1 MKNKFHAFLYFT
13 ATLLLLLNIS
23 SCSGIASPSEQE
35 SPSASRG
42 LSLRGRFSL
51 AEASAVPSEY
61 QTATNA
67 SQQASR
73 NAIPDTSTLTYSV
86 SATNASNGN
95 IVWATNAN
103 STSYEFNGNLTAGTW
118 EITAYAKQ
126 GTAVVLQSEPK
137 TVTLSKLAMDA
148 SESLTMAPSTS
159 GSGSIDLT
167 VNWASD
173 SGIGYC
179 HYSKPDGITITTTSG
194 QPDKITA
201 NNIASGIYTVTL
213 SFYTSED
220 NYNSGAAPLYKCTE
234 YIAVYPGLETNTWT
248 KETAS
253 HIDASGSFTVTK
265 SCVETFVYRKIYVE
279 QGASSSNANGTSER
293 PYPSIESAMT
303 RLSEVAGANIITGIS
318 ATNPWELHVKGTHKA
333 PSGIGNNFI
342 NATSAIQYL
351 KIIGEGSGATIDA
364 DTNCRVL
371 NVASGANVTI
381 ENITLKNGRQS
392 GGSGLYVSGTL
403 TMESGSTISGSKT
416 TGSAGSGGGVFVDS
430 SGKFYMNG
438 GTISGNEAKY
448 GGGICVSSGGLFEM
462 TGGKIS
468 GCTAPIASNG
478 EGGGICSNG
487 TLSISGGSVEE
498 NNGTIGAGVCVK
510 GGSVT
515 ITTGCSI
522 TKNTAVTNGN
532 NIYISS
538 GASSVS
544 VPAGNNS
551 FYDDT
556 TNATGYPD
564 AYCDAGTNRFARF
577 NQPNTSANYI
587 DTAACGFTGDATIYL
602 GTSDGASTTWKSDCH
617 EIAKNCEQNLTITPT
632 NTSTS
637 VKATIKNS
645 SSTES
650 TDYLIHFNKSGKTL
664 TLTRLIL
671 DGNSKKCGVA
681 KLEAGTL
688 TATNCTFQYG
698 KAKSGG
704 GLYVATGTTAN
715 LNSCTV
721 KNCRA
726 EKLDNTFGTGGGIYT
741 WGIVNFSG
749 TIQSCSVKGLGGG
762 VYIGSGA
769 NAKFNMTEG
778 TISNCS
784 AEKETT
790 TTLSTGNGGG
800 VCVYGTFTM
809 SDSTVTGCTAENG
822 GIGAGAYLIAANA
835 ITPVLIM
842 SGNACVES
850 NNEVY
855 LDSSSKIKIAGNLN
869 ASRAATI
876 RPYTYTSASP
886 VQVLTDD
893 SNGSL
898 VNANYTKFRLVD
910 SDNYM
915 IDNEGEINTGILVST
930 PTELSNVITQ
940 IKNLSNGE
948 SLIITLASNVNT
960 ETTADGDYFIKVP
973 SGANVVIKASNT
985 TTLNYSSSSSARK
998 LFYVSPSAN
1007 LTLTNINLTGRTHWG
1022 AGRVY
1027 GTLNINA
1034 GTKITNTTGSGGG
1047 SCITVYNG
1055 GTLNMNGGE
1064 ISNNEWNGE
1073 YGCIEIKSGGSFY
1086 MTGGTIS
1093 SCKYSHNST
1102 GGFTWASP
1110 RCFAGVY
1117 VSSGASFSMSGGTI
1131 SGSKFNDNQVQGTD
1145 ENSVENYCYDVY
1157 AASGSTYSKTG
1168 GTATN
1173 IRDDS

>member
-13 ATLLLLLNIS
+13 ATLLLLLNIA

-67 SQQASR
+67 SQQVSR

-159 GSGSIDLT
+159 GSGSIDLP
-167 VNWASD
+167 VSWATD

-179 HYSKPDGITITTTSG
+179 NYSKPDGITITTTSG
-194 QPDKITA
+194 QPDRITA
-201 NNIASGIYTVTL
+201 SNIASGIYTVTL

-220 NYNSGAAPLYKCTE
+220 NYNSGAAPLYKCEE
-234 YIAVYPGLETNTWT
+234 YIAVYPGLTTNKWT
-248 KETAS
+248 SSTAS
-253 HIDASGSFTVTK
+253 HITPTGSFNVTLD
-265 SCVETFVYRKIYVE
+265 SVHTFVYRTIYVDS
-279 QGASSSNANGTSER
+279 ASSSSKPNGTSEQ
-293 PYPSIESAMT
+293 PYKTIESAMT
-303 RLSEVAGANIITGIS
+303 RLNEVAAQNIITDIS
-318 ATNPWELHVKGTHKA
+318 ATKPWELHVKGTHKA

-392 GGSGLYVSGTL
+392 GGSGVYVSGTL

-498 NNGTIGAGVCVK
+498 NSGTIGAGVCVK

-564 AYCDAGTNRFARF
+564 AICCTSGNSFARF

-587 DTAACGFTGDATIYL
+587 DTAVCGFTGDATIYL

-632 NTSTS
+632 NTNTS

-664 TLTRLIL
+664 TLTNLIL
-671 DGNSKKCGVA
+671 DGNSQKCGIA

-704 GLYVATGTTAN
+704 GLYVTNGTTAN

-741 WGIVNFSG
+741 WGRVNFSG

-809 SDSTVTGCTAENG
+809 SDSTVTGCTAENS
-822 GIGAGAYLIAANA
+822 GIGAGAYLIAANN

-842 SGNACVES
+842 SGNACVAS

-876 RPYTYTSASP
+876 RPYTYSTTT
-886 VQVLTDD
+886 QVLTDD

-898 VNANYTKFRLVD
+898 VNANYTKFDVV
-910 SDNYM
+910 SETHM
-915 IDNEGEINTGILVST
+915 INPSGQITSLTAQEVST
-930 PTELSNVITQ
+930 LDELKTCLSNITGSKAK
-940 IKNLSNGE
+940 IKLTSNITVDTNTLSGPMLTIPAGKSISLVTDGSYTIKLDNTTSWTNTSTNFTLVKVGTGAKLTLGNG
-948 SLIITLASNVNT
+948 ITLQGVNYNNAHT
-960 ETTADGDYFIKVP
+960 YA
-973 SGANVVIKASNT
+973 
-985 TTLNYSSSSSARK
+985 
-998 LFYVSPSAN
+998 
-1007 LTLTNINLTGRTHWG
+1007 
-1022 AGRVY
+1022 VY
-1027 GTLNINA
+1027 IE
-1034 GTKITNTTGSGGG
+1034 
-1047 SCITVYNG
+1047 
-1055 GTLNMNGGE
+1055 NGGE
-1064 ISNNEWNGE
+1064 VTMESGTTITGFDGNSSGTVYVGSNAKFTMN
-1073 YGCIEIKSGGSFY
+1073 
-1086 MTGGTIS
+1086 GGTIS
-1093 SCKYSHNST
+1093 NCEARYGSAVYNYGTFNFYGGSIT
-1102 GGFTWASP
+1102 GCSNVNGKTIDGGGTMNWKTSSATMSP
-1110 RCFAGVY
+1110 R
-1117 VSSGASFSMSGGTI
+1117 SI
-1131 SGSKFNDNQVQGTD
+1131 GSNVRVN
-1145 ENSVENYCYDVY
+1145 E
-1157 AASGSTYSKTG
+1157 
-1168 GTATN
+1168 
-1173 IRDDS
+1173 I

>member
-13 ATLLLLLNIS
+13 ATVLLLLNIA

-61 QTATNA
+61 KTDTNA
-67 SQQASR
+67 AQQGSR

-95 IVWATNAN
+95 IVWATSAN

-126 GTAVVLQSEPK
+126 GTTVVLQSEQK

-148 SESLTMAPSTS
+148 SASLTMAPSTS
-159 GSGSIDLT
+159 ESGSIDLAI
-167 VNWASD
+167 NWASD

-179 HYSKPDGITITTTSG
+179 NYSTPAGITITTTGG
-194 QPDKITA
+194 QPDRITA
-201 NNIASGIYTVTL
+201 DTIDSGIYTVTL
-213 SFYTSED
+213 SFYTSQA
-220 NYNSGAAPLYKCTE
+220 NFNAGAAPLYKCTE
-234 YIAVYPGLETNTWT
+234 YIAVYPGLTTNKWT
-248 KETAS
+248 TSTAS
-253 HIDASGSFTVTK
+253 HITSSGSFNVTLD
-265 SCVETFVYRKIYVE
+265 SVHTFVYRTIYVDS
-279 QGASSSNANGTSER
+279 ASSSSKPNGTSEQ
-293 PYPSIESAMT
+293 PYKTIESAMT
-303 RLSEVAGANIITGIS
+303 RLNEVAAQNIITDIS
-318 ATNPWELHVKGTHKA
+318 ATKPWELHVKGTHKA

-392 GGSGLYVSGTL
+392 GGSGVYVSGTL

-498 NNGTIGAGVCVK
+498 NSGTVGAGVCVK

-564 AYCDAGTNRFARF
+564 AICCTSGNSFARF

-681 KLEAGTL
+681 KLEAGKL
-688 TATNCTFQYG
+688 NATNCTFQYG
-698 KAKSGG
+698 KARNGG
-704 GLYVATGTTAN
+704 GLYVNNGTEAT
-715 LNSCTV
+715 LSSCTV
-721 KNCRA
+721 KNCTAQRPESDTSGWA
-726 EKLDNTFGTGGGIYT
+726 TGGGIYT
-741 WGIVNFSG
+741 NGTVTFSG
-749 TIQSCSVKGLGGG
+749 TIKECSAIGIGGG
-762 VYIGSGA
+762 VLVGTAA
-769 NAKFNMTEG
+769 NAKFTMESG
-778 TISNCS
+778 SIEDCS
-784 AEKETT
+784 VTPQPGVDITYA
-790 TTLSTGNGGG
+790 GGG
-800 VCVYGTFTM
+800 VWTYQTFEMKGGTIKN
-809 SDSTVTGCTAENG
+809 CTAPSG
-822 GIGAGAYLIAANA
+822 KGVFLGSADSS
-835 ITPVLIM
+835 TPVFKM
-842 SGNACVES
+842 SGSACVDS

-855 LDSSSKIKIAGNLN
+855 VGSYQIKIAGNLT

-876 RPYTYTSASP
+876 RPSSYTGASP

-893 SNGSL
+893 SSGSL
-898 VNANYTKFRLVD
+898 VNANYTRFRLVD
-910 SDNYM
+910 SNNYM
-915 IDNEGEINTGILVST
+915 IDDAGEISTGILVSDT
-930 PTELSNVITQ
+930 TELSNVITQ

-948 SLIITLASNVNT
+948 SLIITLADNVST
-960 ETTADGDYFIKVP
+960 TTTADGDYFIKVP

-985 TTLNYSSSSSARK
+985 TTLNYSSSSAMK

-1007 LTLTNINLTGRTHWG
+1007 LTLTNINLTGETWWG

-1093 SCKYSHNST
+1093 SCKYTYSST

-1168 GTATN
+1168 GTISRLQN
-1173 IRDDS
+1173 NS

>member
-13 ATLLLLLNIS
+13 ATVLLLLNIS

-35 SPSASRG
+35 SPSASGG

-67 SQQASR
+67 AQQGSR

-86 SATNASNGN
+86 SATNASSGN
-95 IVWATNAN
+95 IVWATSAN

-126 GTAVVLQSEPK
+126 DTTVVLQSEPK

-159 GSGSIDLT
+159 GSGSIDLSI
-167 VNWASD
+167 NWASD

-179 HYSKPDGITITTTSG
+179 NYSKPDGITITTTNG
-194 QPDKITA
+194 QPDRITA
-201 NNIASGIYTVTL
+201 NTIDSGIYTVTL
-213 SFYTSED
+213 SFYTSQA
-220 NYNSGAAPLYKCTE
+220 NFNAGAAPLYKCTE

-248 KETAS
+248 KETAP
-253 HIDASGSFTVTK
+253 HITSSGSFNVTLD
-265 SCVETFVYRKIYVE
+265 SVHTFVYRTIYVDS
-279 QGASSSNANGTSER
+279 ASSSSKPNGTSEQ
-293 PYPSIESAMT
+293 PYKTIESAMT
-303 RLSEVAGANIITGIS
+303 RLNEVAAQNIITDIS
-318 ATNPWELHVKGTHKA
+318 ATKPWELHVKGTHKA

-392 GGSGLYVSGTL
+392 GGSGVYVSGTL

-498 NNGTIGAGVCVK
+498 NSGTIGAGVCVK

-551 FYDDT
+551 FYNDT

-602 GTSDGASTTWKSDCH
+602 GTSDGATR
-617 EIAKNCEQNLTITPT
+617 PR
-632 NTSTS
+632 
-637 VKATIKNS
+637 
-645 SSTES
+645 SST
-650 TDYLIHFNKSGKTL
+650 
-664 TLTRLIL
+664 
-671 DGNSKKCGVA
+671 
-681 KLEAGTL
+681 
-688 TATNCTFQYG
+688 
-698 KAKSGG
+698 
-704 GLYVATGTTAN
+704 
-715 LNSCTV
+715 LN
-721 KNCRA
+721 
-726 EKLDNTFGTGGGIYT
+726 G
-741 WGIVNFSG
+741 
-749 TIQSCSVKGLGGG
+749 QSD
-762 VYIGSGA
+762 A
-769 NAKFNMTEG
+769 
-778 TISNCS
+778 
-784 AEKETT
+784 
-790 TTLSTGNGGG
+790 
-800 VCVYGTFTM
+800 
-809 SDSTVTGCTAENG
+809 
-822 GIGAGAYLIAANA
+822 
-835 ITPVLIM
+835 
-842 SGNACVES
+842 
-850 NNEVY
+850 
-855 LDSSSKIKIAGNLN
+855 
-869 ASRAATI
+869 
-876 RPYTYTSASP
+876 
-886 VQVLTDD
+886 
-893 SNGSL
+893 
-898 VNANYTKFRLVD
+898 
-910 SDNYM
+910 
-915 IDNEGEINTGILVST
+915 
-930 PTELSNVITQ
+930 
-940 IKNLSNGE
+940 
-948 SLIITLASNVNT
+948 
-960 ETTADGDYFIKVP
+960 P
-973 SGANVVIKASNT
+973 SG
-985 TTLNYSSSSSARK
+985 
-998 LFYVSPSAN
+998 
-1007 LTLTNINLTGRTHWG
+1007 LT
-1022 AGRVY
+1022 
-1027 GTLNINA
+1027 
-1034 GTKITNTTGSGGG
+1034 
-1047 SCITVYNG
+1047 
-1055 GTLNMNGGE
+1055 
-1064 ISNNEWNGE
+1064 
-1073 YGCIEIKSGGSFY
+1073 
-1086 MTGGTIS
+1086 
-1093 SCKYSHNST
+1093 
-1102 GGFTWASP
+1102 
-1110 RCFAGVY
+1110 
-1117 VSSGASFSMSGGTI
+1117 
-1131 SGSKFNDNQVQGTD
+1131 
-1145 ENSVENYCYDVY
+1145 
-1157 AASGSTYSKTG
+1157 
-1168 GTATN
+1168 
-1173 IRDDS
+1173 

>member
-1 MKNKFHAFLYFT
+1 
-13 ATLLLLLNIS
+13 
-23 SCSGIASPSEQE
+23 
-35 SPSASRG
+35 
-42 LSLRGRFSL
+42 
-51 AEASAVPSEY
+51 
-61 QTATNA
+61 
-67 SQQASR
+67 
-73 NAIPDTSTLTYSV
+73 
-86 SATNASNGN
+86 
-95 IVWATNAN
+95 
-103 STSYEFNGNLTAGTW
+103 
-118 EITAYAKQ
+118 
-126 GTAVVLQSEPK
+126 
-137 TVTLSKLAMDA
+137 MDA
-148 SESLTMAPSTS
+148 SASLTMAPSTS
-159 GSGSIDLT
+159 GSINLPVS
-167 VNWASD
+167 WASG

-179 HYSKPDGITITTTSG
+179 NYSIPAGITITTTGG
-194 QPDKITA
+194 QPDRITA
-201 NNIASGIYTVTL
+201 ESIAPGIYTVTL
-213 SFYTSED
+213 TFYTSED
-220 NYNSGAAPLYKCTE
+220 NYNSDAAPLYKCTE

-248 KETAS
+248 KETAP
-253 HIDASGSFTVTK
+253 HIDASGNFNVTK
-265 SCVETFVYRKIYVE
+265 SSVETFVYRKIYVE

-303 RLSEVAGANIITGIS
+303 RLSEVAGAGIITGIS
-318 ATNPWELHVKGTHKA
+318 ATNPWELHVKGTLKA
-333 PSGIGNNFI
+333 PSGIGQDFI
-342 NATSAIQYL
+342 NVPSSVGHL
-351 KIIGEGSGATIDA
+351 KIVGEGSGATIDA
-364 DTNCRVL
+364 DSKCRVL
-371 NVASGANVTI
+371 NVASGANVTVQ
-381 ENITLKNGRQS
+381 NITLKNGRTS
-392 GGSGLYVSGTL
+392 FGGGVCISGTL
-403 TMESGSTISGSKT
+403 TMNTGTTISDNAATSA
-416 TGSAGSGGGVFVDS
+416 TGAGGGIYIENGGKFYLNGGTISNNEASAAGGGVFVLS
-430 SGKFYMNG
+430 G
-438 GTISGNEAKY
+438 GT
-448 GGGICVSSGGLFEM
+448 FEM
-462 TGGKIS
+462 TSGKIS
-468 GCTAPIASNG
+468 GCTAPISSNG

-487 TLSISGGSVEE
+487 TLSISGGSIEE
-498 NNGTIGAGVCVK
+498 NSGTIGAGVCVK

-564 AYCDAGTNRFARF
+564 AICCTSGNSFARF

-645 SSTES
+645 SSTEL

-664 TLTRLIL
+664 TLTNLIL
-671 DGNSKKCGVA
+671 DGNSQKCGIA

-704 GLYVATGTTAN
+704 GLYVTNGTTAN

-741 WGIVNFSG
+741 WGRVNFSG

-822 GIGAGAYLIAANA
+822 GIGAGAYLIAANT

-842 SGNACVES
+842 SGNACVAS

-855 LDSSSKIKIAGNLN
+855 LDSSSKIKIAGKLN

-876 RPYTYTSASP
+876 RPYTYSTTT
-886 VQVLTDD
+886 QVLTDD
-893 SNGSL
+893 SSGSL
-898 VNANYTKFRLVD
+898 VNANYTKFDVV
-910 SDNYM
+910 SETHM
-915 IDNEGEINTGILVST
+915 INSSGQITSLTAQEVST
-930 PTELSNVITQ
+930 LDELKTCLSNITGSKAK
-940 IKNLSNGE
+940 IKLTSNITVDTNTLSGPMLTIPAGKSISLVADGSYTIKLDNTTSWTNTSTKFTLVKVGTGAKLTLGNG
-948 SLIITLASNVNT
+948 ITLQGVNYNNAHT
-960 ETTADGDYFIKVP
+960 YA
-973 SGANVVIKASNT
+973 
-985 TTLNYSSSSSARK
+985 
-998 LFYVSPSAN
+998 
-1007 LTLTNINLTGRTHWG
+1007 
-1022 AGRVY
+1022 VY
-1027 GTLNINA
+1027 IE
-1034 GTKITNTTGSGGG
+1034 
-1047 SCITVYNG
+1047 
-1055 GTLNMNGGE
+1055 NGGE
-1064 ISNNEWNGE
+1064 VTMESGATITGFDGNSSGTVYVGSNAKFTMN
-1073 YGCIEIKSGGSFY
+1073 
-1086 MTGGTIS
+1086 GGTIS
-1093 SCKYSHNST
+1093 NCEARYGSAVYNYGTFNFYGGSIT
-1102 GGFTWASP
+1102 GCSNVNGKTIDGGGTMNWKTSSATMSP
-1110 RCFAGVY
+1110 RSIGSGVT
-1117 VSSGASFSMSGGTI
+1117 VHEI
-1131 SGSKFNDNQVQGTD
+1131 
-1145 ENSVENYCYDVY
+1145 
-1157 AASGSTYSKTG
+1157 
-1168 GTATN
+1168 
-1173 IRDDS
+1173 